1 MLLHRQ
7 QLAGR
12 WTKGLSA
19 GGCRNCTSYSSNP
32 KFWLRVAE
40 RGEVLVSLHQQRG
53 GAECYAQTPLGGG
66 HNTKHQHYQAIAL
79 HMWKV
84 SGVKTVFCSYCAQ
97 CCKLSLT
104 FESG

>member
-1 MLLHRQ
+1 MLPHRQ

-32 KFWLRVAE
+32 KFWLRVGE

-53 GAECYAQTPLGGG
+53 GAERYAQTPLGGG
-66 HNTKHQHYQAIAL
+66 NNTKHQHFQAIAL

-84 SGVKTVFCSYCAQ
+84 SGVKTVFCSHCAQ
-97 CCKLSLT
+97 C
-104 FESG
+104 